1 MDKKEYLD
9 EKKYKK
15 ASNVLFFIGIGLVV
29 VALVAILAAVVL
41 MIFGNGSTADQESA
55 LNQRLEQLRPG
66 LEERYA
72 ELEAMGVRES
82 TDYKDKDGFEME
94 QIDIALNPRYEYCAQ
109 TTAYVKNTTTQE
121 YCEIKEQIYN
131 IHNLSSNPGIAWG
144 GALFIALPCFG
155 FGLVLIM
162 MAKRRSIMAY
172 TMQQSMPVAQETTEK
187 MTPTVAKAAGHVA
200 KEVARGIKEGKADEP
215 TSESKPEEPKE

>member
-1 MDKKEYLD
+1 M
-9 EKKYKK
+9 
-15 ASNVLFFIGIGLVV
+15 
-29 VALVAILAAVVL
+29 
-41 MIFGNGSTADQESA
+41 
-55 LNQRLEQLRPG
+55 
-66 LEERYA
+66 
-72 ELEAMGVRES
+72 
-82 TDYKDKDGFEME
+82 
-94 QIDIALNPRYEYCAQ
+94 
-109 TTAYVKNTTTQE
+109 
-121 YCEIKEQIYN
+121 
-131 IHNLSSNPGIAWG
+131 
-144 GALFIALPCFG
+144 FIALPCFG